1 MNLTMHRHLGTAF
14 VCLSLGMAAAQAPPA
29 QAPPAAAPQQP
40 SAAKPAAEVAE
51 MSSKDEPAT
60 FRSRVNLVMVPVV
73 VRDKQGRAIGN
84 LRQEDFQLFDRG
96 KAQVISRFSVERP
109 GSMGVKS
116 KGDREGKNPKAADAN
131 MEIPERFV
139 AYLFDDIHLNFGNL
153 VQVRN
158 SASRHIETALKPTD
172 RAAIFTTSGQVGLEF
187 TDDREKLNETLRRL
201 QPRPVAGPLSRNSEC
216 PDVSYYMGD
225 MIQNHN
231 DPSALEA
238 LVQETFVC
246 ANLDPATMRSTAESM
261 VRSAASRAAMAG
273 SHETRLALSMLRD
286 AIRRMASTPG
296 QRIIVLASPGF
307 ITPEDHQET
316 MDVMDRA
323 IRANVTI
330 NTVDARGLYTDP
342 SLDASRVT
350 YSSQAML
357 VKSGYDRDEAR
368 AQSDVLAELSHGT
381 GGTFFQN
388 SNDLDEAFRRTAE
401 APEYYYLLGFSPQN
415 LKLDGSFHP
424 LKVSLAK
431 TVTSVNSQARR
442 GYYAPKHLTDAAETA
457 REEIREALFSR
468 EELRELPVDMKTQFF
483 KPSLE
488 TARLT
493 LLVHFDL
500 KGVKFRKAEG
510 RNYNNVTI
518 VTGLFDRN
526 GNYVVGVQKTVEM
539 RLLDATVVARAET
552 GFTLRNTFDVK
563 PGAYRIR
570 LVVRDTEGQ
579 QITAQDGAIE
589 IP

>member
-1 MNLTMHRHLGTAF
+1 MNTTMNRLSGAVF
-14 VCLSLGMAAAQAPPA
+14 VCLGLGVAAAQTPPSPAPA
-29 QAPPAAAPQQP
+29 QQSPAN
-40 SAAKPAAEVAE
+40 VAE

-96 KAQVISRFSVERP
+96 KPQVISRFSVERP
-109 GSMGVKS
+109 GSQSGKS
-116 KGDREGKNPKAADAN
+116 KDGKDTKSGKPGDAKVD
-131 MEIPERFV
+131 IPERFV
-139 AYLFDDIHLNFGNL
+139 AYLFDDIHLNFGDL
-153 VQVRN
+153 VRVRD
-158 SASRHIETALKPTD
+158 SAARHMETTLKPTD

-187 TDDREKLNETLRRL
+187 TDDRDKLNETLRRL
-201 QPRPVAGPLSRNSEC
+201 QPRPVAGMSSNPGEC
-216 PDVSYYMGD
+216 PQVSYYMGD
-225 MIQNHN
+225 LVQNHN
-231 DPSALEA
+231 DPGILAALI
-238 LVQETFVC
+238 QETLIC
-246 ANLDPATMRSTAESM
+246 ASLDPATMRSVAESM
-261 VRSAASRAAMAG
+261 VRAAASRATQFG
-273 SHETRLALSMLRD
+273 SHETRLALGVLRD

-330 NTVDARGLYTDP
+330 NTVDGRGLYVDP
-342 SLDASRVT
+342 SMDVSRQV
-350 YSSQAML
+350 YSAQAMI
-357 VKSGYDRDEAR
+357 VKSQYDRDEAR
-368 AQSDVLAELSHGT
+368 AQSDVLAELAHGT

-388 SNDLDEAFRRTAE
+388 SNDLDEGFRRTAE

-431 TVTSVNSQARR
+431 AITNVNSQARR

-457 REEIREALFSR
+457 KEEIREALFSR
-468 EELRELPVDMKTQFF
+468 EELRELPVEMKSQFF

-488 TARLT
+488 TARVT

-500 KGVKFRKAEG
+500 KGFRFRKADG
-510 RNYNNVTI
+510 RNYDNVTI

-526 GNYVVGVQKTVEM
+526 GNFVTGIQKTVEM
-539 RLLDATVVARAET
+539 RLLDATVVARAES

-579 QITAQDGAIE
+579 QITAQDGAID

>member
-1 MNLTMHRHLGTAF
+1 
-14 VCLSLGMAAAQAPPA
+14 V
-29 QAPPAAAPQQP
+29 
-40 SAAKPAAEVAE
+40 
-51 MSSKDEPAT
+51 
-60 FRSRVNLVMVPVV
+60 
-73 VRDKQGRAIGN
+73 
-84 LRQEDFQLFDRG
+84 
-96 KAQVISRFSVERP
+96 
-109 GSMGVKS
+109 
-116 KGDREGKNPKAADAN
+116 
-131 MEIPERFV
+131 
-139 AYLFDDIHLNFGNL
+139 
-153 VQVRN
+153 
-158 SASRHIETALKPTD
+158 
-172 RAAIFTTSGQVGLEF
+172 
-187 TDDREKLNETLRRL
+187 
-201 QPRPVAGPLSRNSEC
+201 
-216 PDVSYYMGD
+216 
-225 MIQNHN
+225 
-231 DPSALEA
+231 
-238 LVQETFVC
+238 
-246 ANLDPATMRSTAESM
+246 
-261 VRSAASRAAMAG
+261 AG

-296 QRIIVLASPGF
+296 QRIIVLSSPGF

-342 SLDASRVT
+342 SLDASRVV

-431 TVTSVNSQARR
+431 TITSVNSQARR
-442 GYYAPKHLTDAAETA
+442 GYYAPKHLSDAAETA

-468 EELRELPVDMKTQFF
+468 EELRELPVEMKTQFF
-483 KPSLE
+483 KPNLE

-500 KGVKFRKAEG
+500 RGFKFRKAEG
-510 RNYNNVTI
+510 RNYDNVTI

-563 PGAYRIR
+563 PGTYRIR

-579 QITAQDGAIE
+579 QISAQDSAID